1 MSERMTQQELKL
13 ANRKHRRIG
22 LIVLGIFIMGIV
34 FSLFYNKED
43 LLTRKQTLDLLKMK
57 NDIEKQQEQNSFEK
71 DNIGEVQS
79 KFRPLLNLNENFV
92 GWVTIEG
99 TGMDYPVLA
108 GNDYK
113 RFLTM
118 SFFGEYNENGSLAVD
133 EHSSIGTGVKGNYVR
148 TPGMNL
154 IIHGNNRS
162 SGLMFG
168 RLLDFQTKE
177 FAKEHSKITFETL
190 YEKREYQVISVFFDD
205 ADERRLNPFQFDKFC
220 YAKSKEE
227 FQYFY
232 DNIQKKALYETE
244 IKANYNDEF
253 LTLTTPVKDGKFAVI
268 AVRLK

>member
-1 MSERMTQQELKL
+1 MSERTDQQELKS
-13 ANRKHRRIG
+13 ANKKHRQIG
-22 LIVLGIFIMGIV
+22 VVVLCIFIMGIV
-34 FSLFYNKED
+34 YSLFYNKED

-57 NDIEKQQEQNSFEK
+57 SDIEDQQMRNSFEK
-71 DNIGEVQS
+71 DDVGEVQS

-92 GWVTIEG
+92 GWLTIEG
-99 TGMDYPVLA
+99 TGMDYPVMA
-108 GNDYK
+108 GADYK
-113 RFLTM
+113 QFLTT

-133 EHSSIGTGVKGNYVR
+133 EHSAIGTGVKGNYVR

-154 IIHGNNRS
+154 IIHGNNQS

-177 FAKEHSKITFETL
+177 FANEHSKIIFETL
-190 YEKREYQVISVFFDD
+190 YEKREYQVISVFFDYV
-205 ADERRLNPFQFDKFC
+205 DEHRLNPFQFDKYC

-232 DNIQKKALYETE
+232 DNIQKKALFETE

-253 LTLTTPVKDGKFAVI
+253 ITLTTPVKDGKFAVI